1 MLYNLNI
8 VGLAFT
14 SSQGVFLMLVY
25 LRLEGNEATTD
36 DDAPEVK
43 VESREG
49 GTGVTKLTVADIRE
63 AAMHAKLKRTIREPK
78 KYAFSIFDG
87 SVDESSPWAQFLNMD
102 DESEDEL
109 ENGDGERTVRSSV
122 NSNLHPVKEAMCEEE
137 YENGDVELRPLSPK
151 STFSSLHENLT
162 SDTDDNHAD

>member
-1 MLYNLNI
+1 
-8 VGLAFT
+8 
-14 SSQGVFLMLVY
+14 
-25 LRLEGNEATTD
+25 
-36 DDAPEVK
+36 
-43 VESREG
+43 
-49 GTGVTKLTVADIRE
+49 
-63 AAMHAKLKRTIREPK
+63 
-78 KYAFSIFDG
+78 
-87 SVDESSPWAQFLNMD
+87 MD

-162 SDTDDNHAD
+162 LSPKSTFSSLHENLTSDTDDNHAD